1 MPLLELYSGA
11 GGSMATQGIEEVTE
25 NAIRAVARDCGSLS
39 MECSDVAGYV
49 KGVGQRIGEHLKMLD
64 QLEEVTT
71 RLLGDQARVSD
82 STDEARLLS
91 EQAKA
96 KLDAGREAIEG
107 TIQGF
112 KGLTDLIVQLGERMA
127 GFASAMS
134 QVQTVS
140 STIETIARKTNMLAL
155 NATIEAARAGDA
167 GRSFAVVAAE
177 VKKLAHDTRAAT
189 SQIASTI
196 GELTREAGAVT
207 TEIKTGVERSRAA
220 QSGFGTIS
228 ETVREV
234 TEIVG
239 MVDRQTEGIAHSTSM
254 IQTSVDR
261 VKAGLT
267 DFAGDARANGSELLS
282 AQKRLAHLEMLSN
295 TMLDTLANSGAEID
309 DTPFILKAQ
318 EALPRRSRPR
328 SSRRSTRAK
337 SASRTCSTA
346 TTRSIEGTNPVQYE
360 VRFNDAAD
368 QRCPPDPRP
377 HQGRRQPHHRLGDRR
392 HERLSAD
399 PPFRAQPPA
408 GTRSGVERRA
418 LPQQAHHHRRPDPH
432 GARKRPAGDARDLP
446 DGAGR
451 QVDPGEERLR
461 SVVDQGPPLG
471 QFRARVPRRLNLA
484 RRTAPTRF
492 TYAGHK
498 PRLYALALGPTAH
511 RLRLQRA
518 RTRGQEW
525 RSTGPSTSS
534 RSALPK
540 RS

>member
-1 MPLLELYSGA
+1 
-11 GGSMATQGIEEVTE
+11 MATAGIEEVTE

-49 KGVGQRIGEHLKMLD
+49 NGVGQRIGEHLKMLD

-71 RLLGDQARVSD
+71 RLLTDQARVSD

-107 TIQGF
+107 TIDGF
-112 KGLTDLIVQLGERMA
+112 KGLTELIVQLGERMA
-127 GFASAMS
+127 GFAAAMN
-134 QVQTVS
+134 QVQSVS
-140 STIETIARKTNMLAL
+140 STNETIARKTNMLAL

-220 QSGFGTIS
+220 QSGFSTIS

-318 EALPRRSRPR
+318 EGCREVQIAIEQAIDSGEISLEDVFDRDYQ
-328 SSRRSTRAK
+328 
-337 SASRTCSTA
+337 
-346 TTRSIEGTNPVQYE
+346 IMEGTNPVQYR
-360 VRFNDAAD
+360 VRFNETADREVRPVLDRMKAAD
-368 QRCPPDPRP
+368 GRIIGTAIGDMNGYLPTHLSERSHPQGPDPVWNDAHCRNRRIMIDDQTRMALASDRP
-377 HQGRRQPHHRLGDRR
+377 ATLATYRMELGDKKIPVKNIYVPLWVKGRRWGNFEL
-392 HERLSAD
+392 AY
-399 PPFRAQPPA
+399 
-408 GTRSGVERRA
+408 
-418 LPQQAHHHRRPDPH
+418 
-432 GARKRPAGDARDLP
+432 RD
-446 DGAGR
+446 D
-451 QVDPGEERLR
+451 
-461 SVVDQGPPLG
+461 
-471 QFRARVPRRLNLA
+471 
-484 RRTAPTRF
+484 
-492 TYAGHK
+492 
-498 PRLYALALGPTAH
+498 
-511 RLRLQRA
+511 
-518 RTRGQEW
+518 
-525 RSTGPSTSS
+525 
-534 RSALPK
+534 
-540 RS
+540 

>member
-1 MPLLELYSGA
+1 
-11 GGSMATQGIEEVTE
+11 MATLGIEEVTE

-49 KGVGQRIGEHLKMLD
+49 TGVATRIGEHLKMLD

-71 RLLGDQARVSD
+71 RLLADQARVSD

-91 EQAKA
+91 EQAKT
-96 KLDAGREAIEG
+96 KLDAGRAAIEG
-107 TIQGF
+107 TIDGF

-189 SQIASTI
+189 SQIATTI
-196 GELTREAGAVT
+196 GELTREASAVT

-220 QSGFGTIS
+220 QSGFGQIS
-228 ETVREV
+228 DTVREV
-234 TEIVG
+234 SEIVG

-261 VKAGLT
+261 GKAGLT
-267 DFAGDARANGSELLS
+267 DFAGDARENGTELLS

-318 EALPRRSRPR
+318 EACRQIQAVIE
-328 SSRRSTRAK
+328 RAID
-337 SASRTCSTA
+337 SGELTVEDAFDTDYQ
-346 TTRSIEGTNPVQYE
+346 IVEGSNPVQYD
-360 VRFNDAAD
+360 VRFNDSAD
-368 QRCPPDPRP
+368 RHVRPILDRVKASDGRIIGSAIGDLNGYLPTHLSERSHPQGPDPVWNDAHCRNKRILIDDATRNALASDKP
-377 HQGRRQPHHRLGDRR
+377 ATLATYRMELGEKHIPVKNVFVPLWIKGRRWGNYEL
-392 HERLSAD
+392 AY
-399 PPFRAQPPA
+399 
-408 GTRSGVERRA
+408 
-418 LPQQAHHHRRPDPH
+418 
-432 GARKRPAGDARDLP
+432 RD
-446 DGAGR
+446 D
-451 QVDPGEERLR
+451 
-461 SVVDQGPPLG
+461 
-471 QFRARVPRRLNLA
+471 
-484 RRTAPTRF
+484 
-492 TYAGHK
+492 
-498 PRLYALALGPTAH
+498 
-511 RLRLQRA
+511 
-518 RTRGQEW
+518 
-525 RSTGPSTSS
+525 
-534 RSALPK
+534 
-540 RS
+540 

>member
-1 MPLLELYSGA
+1 
-11 GGSMATQGIEEVTE
+11 MATLGIEQITE
-25 NAIRAVARDCGSLS
+25 DAIRAVARDCGSLS

-49 KGVGQRIGEHLKMLD
+49 KGVSDRIGEHMKMLD

-71 RLLGDQARVSD
+71 RLLGDQGRVSD

-96 KLDAGREAIEG
+96 KLEAGREAIEG
-107 TIQGF
+107 TIEGF

-127 GFASAMS
+127 GFASAMN
-134 QVQTVS
+134 QVQSVS

-207 TEIKTGVERSRAA
+207 AEIKTGVERSRAA

-228 ETVREV
+228 ATVREV
-234 TEIVG
+234 SEIVG

-267 DFAGDARANGSELLS
+267 DFAADARENGKELLT
-282 AQKRLAHLEMLSN
+282 AEKRLAHLEMLSN

-318 EALPRRSRPR
+318 ETCRRIQLEIEK
-328 SSRRSTRAK
+328 AID
-337 SASRTCSTA
+337 AGEV
-346 TTRSIEGTNPVQYE
+346 SIEDVFDQDYQVVEGSNPVQYN
-360 VRFNDAAD
+360 VRFNEAAD
-368 QRCPPDPRP
+368 RLIRPILDGSESSDMRIIGCAIGDMNGYLPTHLSKRSHPQGPDPVWNDEHCRNRRILIDDTTRMALASDRP
-377 HQGRRQPHHRLGDRR
+377 ATLATYRMELGDKYIPVKNVFVPLWVKGRRWGNFEL
-392 HERLSAD
+392 AY
-399 PPFRAQPPA
+399 
-408 GTRSGVERRA
+408 
-418 LPQQAHHHRRPDPH
+418 
-432 GARKRPAGDARDLP
+432 RD
-446 DGAGR
+446 D
-451 QVDPGEERLR
+451 
-461 SVVDQGPPLG
+461 
-471 QFRARVPRRLNLA
+471 
-484 RRTAPTRF
+484 
-492 TYAGHK
+492 
-498 PRLYALALGPTAH
+498 
-511 RLRLQRA
+511 
-518 RTRGQEW
+518 
-525 RSTGPSTSS
+525 
-534 RSALPK
+534 
-540 RS
+540 

>member
-1 MPLLELYSGA
+1 M
-11 GGSMATQGIEEVTE
+11 
-25 NAIRAVARDCGSLS
+25 
-39 MECSDVAGYV
+39 
-49 KGVGQRIGEHLKMLD
+49 
-64 QLEEVTT
+64 
-71 RLLGDQARVSD
+71 GDQSRVAD

-96 KLDAGREAIEG
+96 KLEAGREAIEG
-107 TIQGF
+107 TIDGF

-134 QVQTVS
+134 QVQSVS

-220 QSGFGTIS
+220 QSGFSTIS

-234 TEIVG
+234 SEIVS

-267 DFAGDARANGSELLS
+267 EFAGDARENGTELLT

-318 EALPRRSRPR
+318 ETCRQIKIAVERAIDEGELTVEDVFDTDYQIVE
-328 SSRRSTRAK
+328 SS
-337 SASRTCSTA
+337 
-346 TTRSIEGTNPVQYE
+346 NPVQYD
-360 VRFNDAAD
+360 VRFNPTAD
-368 QRCPPDPRP
+368 KYVQPLLDRTKGSDSRIIGSAIGDMNGYLPTHLSERSQPQSDDPVWNDEHCRNKRILIDDTTRMALASDRP
-377 HQGRRQPHHRLGDRR
+377 ATLATYRMELGDKFIPVKNVFVPLIIKGRRWGNFEL
-392 HERLSAD
+392 AY
-399 PPFRAQPPA
+399 
-408 GTRSGVERRA
+408 
-418 LPQQAHHHRRPDPH
+418 
-432 GARKRPAGDARDLP
+432 RD
-446 DGAGR
+446 D
-451 QVDPGEERLR
+451 
-461 SVVDQGPPLG
+461 
-471 QFRARVPRRLNLA
+471 
-484 RRTAPTRF
+484 
-492 TYAGHK
+492 
-498 PRLYALALGPTAH
+498 
-511 RLRLQRA
+511 
-518 RTRGQEW
+518 
-525 RSTGPSTSS
+525 
-534 RSALPK
+534 
-540 RS
+540 

>member
-1 MPLLELYSGA
+1 
-11 GGSMATQGIEEVTE
+11 MATHGIEEVTE
-25 NAIRAVARDCGSLS
+25 NAIRSVARDCGSLS

-49 KGVGQRIGEHLKMLD
+49 RDVGTRITEHLSMLD

-91 EQAKA
+91 EQARA
-96 KLDAGREAIEG
+96 KLEAGREAIDG
-107 TIQGF
+107 TIAGF
-112 KGLTDLIVQLGERMA
+112 KGLTDLVVQLGERMA
-127 GFASAMS
+127 GFASAMN

-220 QSGFGTIS
+220 QSGFGQIS

-234 TEIVG
+234 AEIVT

-267 DFAGDARANGSELLS
+267 DFAGDARNNGSQLLQ
-282 AQKRLAHLEMLSN
+282 AQKRLEHLEMLSN

-318 EALPRRSRPR
+318 E
-328 SSRRSTRAK
+328 TMRAIQ
-337 SASRTCSTA
+337 AV
-346 TTRSIEGTNPVQYE
+346 IERGLESGEITLDDVI
-360 VRFNDAAD
+360 D
-368 QRCPPDPRP
+368 
-377 HQGRRQPHHRLGDRR
+377 RQ
-392 HERLSAD
+392 
-399 PPFRAQPPA
+399 
-408 GTRSGVERRA
+408 
-418 LPQQAHHHRRPDPH
+418 
-432 GARKRPAGDARDLP
+432 
-446 DGAGR
+446 
-451 QVDPGEERLR
+451 
-461 SVVDQGPPLG
+461 
-471 QFRARVPRRLNLA
+471 
-484 RRTAPTRF
+484 
-492 TYAGHK
+492 
-498 PRLYALALGPTAH
+498 
-511 RLRLQRA
+511 
-518 RTRGQEW
+518 
-525 RSTGPSTSS
+525 
-534 RSALPK
+534 
-540 RS
+540 

>member
-1 MPLLELYSGA
+1 
-11 GGSMATQGIEEVTE
+11 MATQGIEQVTE

-39 MECSDVAGYV
+39 MECSDVSGYV
-49 KGVGQRIGEHLKMLD
+49 QGVASRIGEHMKVLD

-96 KLDAGREAIEG
+96 KLEAGREAIDG
-107 TIQGF
+107 TIDGF
-112 KGLTDLIVQLGERMA
+112 KGLTELIVQLGERMA
-127 GFASAMS
+127 GFAAAMN

-228 ETVREV
+228 DTVREV
-234 TEIVG
+234 SEIVG

-267 DFAGDARANGSELLS
+267 NFAADARDNNKELLT
-282 AQKRLAHLEMLSN
+282 AEKRLAHLELLSN

-318 EALPRRSRPR
+318 DTCRQIQAAVE
-328 SSRRSTRAK
+328 RAIDEGEIGLEDVFD
-337 SASRTCSTA
+337 RNYQL
-346 TTRSIEGTNPVQYE
+346 IEGTNPVQYD
-360 VRFNDAAD
+360 VRFNETAD
-368 QRCPPDPRP
+368 RLVRPILDRTKSGDNRIIGSAIGDMNGYLPTHLSERSHPQGPDPVWNDEHCRNKRVLIDDTTRMALASEKP
-377 HQGRRQPHHRLGDRR
+377 TTLATYRMELGDKFIPVKNVFVPLWIKGRRWGNFEL
-392 HERLSAD
+392 AY
-399 PPFRAQPPA
+399 
-408 GTRSGVERRA
+408 
-418 LPQQAHHHRRPDPH
+418 
-432 GARKRPAGDARDLP
+432 RD
-446 DGAGR
+446 D
-451 QVDPGEERLR
+451 
-461 SVVDQGPPLG
+461 
-471 QFRARVPRRLNLA
+471 
-484 RRTAPTRF
+484 
-492 TYAGHK
+492 
-498 PRLYALALGPTAH
+498 
-511 RLRLQRA
+511 
-518 RTRGQEW
+518 
-525 RSTGPSTSS
+525 
-534 RSALPK
+534 
-540 RS
+540 